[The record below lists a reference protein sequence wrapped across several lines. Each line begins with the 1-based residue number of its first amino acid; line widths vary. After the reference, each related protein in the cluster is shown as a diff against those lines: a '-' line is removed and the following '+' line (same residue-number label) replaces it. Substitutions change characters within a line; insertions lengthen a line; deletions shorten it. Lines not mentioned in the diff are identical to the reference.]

1 MVKTYKDWPEY
12 LPFALWGYRTIIC
25 TTTGQTPFSLVCG
38 CEAVL
43 HIETEIKSLR
53 VVMEA
58 KTPESEW
65 ARKRY
70 NHLVSLDVER
80 MNALFHT

>member
-1 MVKTYKDWPEY
+1 M
-12 LPFALWGYRTIIC
+12 RTAI
-25 TTTGQTPFSLVCG
+25 GQTPFSLVYE
-38 CEAVL
+38 CEVVL
-43 HIETEIKSLR
+43 PIETEIKSLR

-70 NHLVSLDVER
+70 DHLVSLDKKR
-80 MNALFHT
+80 MDTLFHTQIY

>member
-1 MVKTYKDWPEY
+1 MKMVKIYKDWSEY
-12 LPFALWGYRTIIC
+12 LPFALWGYRT
-25 TTTGQTPFSLVCG
+25 TTRIAIGKMPFSLVYG

-43 HIETEIKSLR
+43 LVETEIKSLR

-65 ARKRY
+65 A
-70 NHLVSLDVER
+70 
-80 MNALFHT
+80 